1 MLTLATDSHEGGF
14 AEAQVDP
21 MLAPLV
27 GSEAFHALLASFGLT
42 ARQ

>member
-27 GSEAFHALLASFGLT
+27 GSEAFHALLASFGLA